1 MLKIFNLRKAAI
13 SIALTSASSV
23 LLASSAW
30 AQPTT
35 TPGYGKTTLQDKTVC
50 SFITGNNVNVR
61 SGPSNHYKVITKL
74 NRGDGVRATHRK
86 GNWVAIS
93 ARVYGYPPNETYKPL
108 KGWVSNAYING
119 CSEDQFERWR

>member
-1 MLKIFNLRKAAI
+1 MLKILNLRKAAI
-13 SIALTSASSV
+13 SIALTSASIV

-30 AQPTT
+30 TQPTT
-35 TPGYGKTTLQDKTVC
+35 TPGSGKTLQDKTVC
-50 SFITGNNVNVR
+50 SFINGNNVNVR
-61 SGPSNHYKVITKL
+61 SGPSNQYKVITKL
-74 NRGDGVRATHRK
+74 KRGDGVRATHRK

-93 ARVYGYPPNETYKPL
+93 ARVYGIPPNETYKPL